1 MTSHLFSFYVPALV
15 ESDATIEIGG
25 DEHRHL
31 ARVLRMSR
39 GEAIR
44 VTNGRG
50 LRVAAAIETVGA
62 SKTIARVTAV
72 DELDP
77 PPTRLAL
84 ALGVIQRAHFEV
96 AVSQCVEVGV
106 TEFIPVLA
114 EKCHA
119 RAWSSATRAR
129 AQRVAMS
136 AMKQSN
142 RSWLPP
148 IHDAVTVAG
157 LARSVGTFARA
168 VLADADGG
176 REVPVARGDTLA
188 IVGPEGGFTDSEV
201 EALVVA
207 GATRAALSRH
217 RLRAETA
224 AVVLAA
230 ALGRG
235 V

>member
-1 MTSHLFSFYVPALV
+1 MTAHLFSFYVPALA

-50 LRVAAAIETVGA
+50 LRVAAAIESIGA
-62 SKTIARVTAV
+62 SKTLARVTAV
-72 DELDP
+72 DKLDP
-77 PPTRLAL
+77 PRARLAL
-84 ALGVIQRAHFEV
+84 ALGVIQRAHFEI

-119 RAWSSATRAR
+119 RAWSSATRTR
-129 AQRVAMS
+129 AERVAIA
-136 AMKQSN
+136 AMKQSD

-148 IHDAVTVAG
+148 IRDAVTVAE
-157 LARSVGTFARA
+157 LARSISGFGRA
-168 VLADADGG
+168 VLADADGAAG
-176 REVPVARGDTLA
+176 VLGASGDTLA
-188 IVGPEGGFTDSEV
+188 IVGPEGGFADPEIET
-201 EALVVA
+201 LVAA
-207 GATRAALSRH
+207 GATRAVLAPH
-217 RLRAETA
+217 RLRAGTA
-224 AVVLAA
+224 AVVLVA

>member
-1 MTSHLFSFYVPALV
+1 MTAHLFSFYVPALA

-50 LRVAAAIETVGA
+50 LRVAAAIESIGA
-62 SKTIARVTAV
+62 KKTLARVTAV
-72 DELDP
+72 DELAP
-77 PPTRLAL
+77 PRTRLAL
-84 ALGVIQRAHFEV
+84 ALGVIQRAHFEI

-119 RAWSSATRAR
+119 RAWSSVVRTRAE
-129 AQRVAMS
+129 RVAVS

-148 IHDAVTVAG
+148 VRDAMTVAE
-157 LARSVGTFARA
+157 LARFAREFHRA
-168 VLADADGG
+168 ALADAGG
-176 REVPVARGDTLA
+176 DAVAAANGDALA
-188 IVGPEGGFTDSEV
+188 IVGPEGGFTET
-201 EALVVA
+201 EIETLVAA
-207 GATRAALSRH
+207 GATRAALGRH

-224 AVVLAA
+224 AVVLVA

>member
-1 MTSHLFSFYVPALV
+1 MTAHLFSFYVPALA
-15 ESDATIEIGG
+15 ETDAIIEIVG

-39 GEAIR
+39 GDALR

-50 LRVAAAIETVGA
+50 LRVSAAIESIGA
-62 SKTIARVTAV
+62 SKTLARVTSV
-72 DELDP
+72 DEHDP
-77 PPTRLAL
+77 PRTRLAL
-84 ALGVIQRAHFEV
+84 ALGVIQRAHFEI

-106 TEFIPVLA
+106 TEIIPVLA

-119 RAWSSATRAR
+119 RAWSSATRTR
-129 AQRVAMS
+129 AERVAIA

-148 IHDAVTVAG
+148 IHDAMAVAE
-157 LARSVGTFARA
+157 LARSARGFARA
-168 VLADADGG
+168 VLADADG
-176 REVPVARGDTLA
+176 RDEVVGASGDSVA
-188 IVGPEGGFTDSEV
+188 IVGPEGGFTDSEI
-201 EALVVA
+201 EALVAA
-207 GATRAALSRH
+207 GATRAALARH
-217 RLRAETA
+217 RLRSETA
-224 AVVLAA
+224 AVVLVA